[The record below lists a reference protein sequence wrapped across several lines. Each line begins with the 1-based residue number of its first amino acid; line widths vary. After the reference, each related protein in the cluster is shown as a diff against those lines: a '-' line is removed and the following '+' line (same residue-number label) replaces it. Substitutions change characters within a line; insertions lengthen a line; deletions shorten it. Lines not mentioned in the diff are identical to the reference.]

1 MAHITDQDRM
11 NFLEKIFSHN
21 QNGIYN
27 RVVLRQS
34 ITGKGMRLH
43 HTYDE
48 EFKSN
53 FATVREAVDEA
64 IESGI
69 E

>member
-1 MAHITDQDRM
+1 MAQITDQDRM

-21 QNGIYN
+21 ANGIYS

-34 ITGKGMRLH
+34 TTSRGMRLH

-48 EFKSN
+48 QCKPN
-53 FATVREAVDEA
+53 FPTVREAIDEA
-64 IESGI
+64 IETGI